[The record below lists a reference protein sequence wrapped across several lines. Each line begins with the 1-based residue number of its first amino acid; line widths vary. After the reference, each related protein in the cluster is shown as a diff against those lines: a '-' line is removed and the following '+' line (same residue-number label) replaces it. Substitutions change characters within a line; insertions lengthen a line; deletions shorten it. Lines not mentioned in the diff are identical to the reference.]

1 MDIDAVD
8 SSGFDDFLDEELMA
22 IPMELFVSS
31 RRVTPRS
38 LPLPIY
44 DLDAHHVVDNG
55 LDAHPVTKNI
65 GFIGSKL
72 RKRKTNPSLN
82 DVVEP
87 STLQQPSLNVAVE
100 PSTLQQPSMNVAVEP
115 SSLKQPFK
123 QPSYSED
130 TVPNAVYDSE
140 DNRKPTPIMYDSTS
154 IKYLDSKN
162 NSVVSVP
169 PIDLSVTEIE
179 RSDEFA
185 DNHQLIKASSIQA
198 AAMLEHG
205 EFRYEEL

>member
-31 RRVTPRS
+31 RRVTPGS

-82 DVVEP
+82 VA

-100 PSTLQQPSMNVAVEP
+100 PSTL
-115 SSLKQPFK
+115 K
-123 QPSYSED
+123 QPSL
-130 TVPNAVYDSE
+130 N
-140 DNRKPTPIMYDSTS
+140 
-154 IKYLDSKN
+154 
-162 NSVVSVP
+162 
-169 PIDLSVTEIE
+169 
-179 RSDEFA
+179 
-185 DNHQLIKASSIQA
+185 
-198 AAMLEHG
+198 
-205 EFRYEEL
+205 